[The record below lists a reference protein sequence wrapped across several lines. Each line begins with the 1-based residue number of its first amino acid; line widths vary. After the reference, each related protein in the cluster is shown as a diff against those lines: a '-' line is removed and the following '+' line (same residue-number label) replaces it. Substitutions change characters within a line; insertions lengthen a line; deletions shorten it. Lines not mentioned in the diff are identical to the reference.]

1 MGIFPFSVLS
11 SRKQNYKVLKA
22 MSQNRNRHE
31 MVSTVKGP
39 VWKIKVT
46 LAPALSA
53 PPLMNEGKS
62 KQWKIREILN

>member
-46 LAPALSA
+46 LAPVLFGRQ
-53 PPLMNEGKS
+53 LMGERKP
-62 KQWKIREILN
+62 KRWKIREILN